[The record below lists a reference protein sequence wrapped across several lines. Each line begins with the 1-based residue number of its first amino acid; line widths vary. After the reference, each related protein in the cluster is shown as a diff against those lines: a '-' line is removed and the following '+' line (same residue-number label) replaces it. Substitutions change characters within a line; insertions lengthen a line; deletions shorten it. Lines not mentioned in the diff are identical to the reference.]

1 VQRRHRDQAETNL
14 EAETQRLRD
23 QLLTLSQGEVD
34 RGERLKTLQRQ
45 LEVIRQ
51 ISQRLSRSAEVLGA
65 AQQEL
70 RVSRAVEV
78 MTQHVESLRHLYE
91 REHSELEEA
100 RRVLAT
106 NNIALHEPSTPTK
119 AGPPGRRRASIAVFS
134 SRPSPH
140 SPQLTPPSP
149 AALLKSS
156 PTALL
161 GKSSPTAAL
170 LGKSSP
176 TAALLGNGLT
186 ADSAAPQLVRRRRNS
201 AGSGDN
207 DKFGAITEEKEEDH
221 ESESRTGEA
230 RVAAA
235 GAPGSA
241 DDAVSPGDELRAVV
255 EEGVE
260 DELATLRSEQEQ
272 LASDLKTL
280 LSRQRDAVL
289 QQTTTVGRLLWDVAH
304 AWPYSREQT
313 LLRARYCFGGLF
325 LLLAVMVLLVP
336 PAYTACED
344 WRRWHSWAELVSPHL
359 SYRHLSPPPL

>member
-1 VQRRHRDQAETNL
+1 
-14 EAETQRLRD
+14 
-23 QLLTLSQGEVD
+23 
-34 RGERLKTLQRQ
+34 
-45 LEVIRQ
+45 
-51 ISQRLSRSAEVLGA
+51 
-65 AQQEL
+65 
-70 RVSRAVEV
+70 
-78 MTQHVESLRHLYE
+78 VESLRHLYE

-176 TAALLGNGLT
+176 TAALLGNGLS

-235 GAPGSA
+235 GTPGSA
-241 DDAVSPGDELRAVV
+241 DDAVSPGD
-255 EEGVE
+255 
-260 DELATLRSEQEQ
+260 D
-272 LASDLKTL
+272 
-280 LSRQRDAVL
+280 
-289 QQTTTVGRLLWDVAH
+289 RLLWDVAH